1 MRILRHILSHLFLIL
16 FLVTVV
22 GMFYYRG
29 MLFPAHV
36 VERINGLVE
45 KFYPPAVTF
54 ASKRDYFWSYRGK
67 RIAVFDDLV
76 PAKTTQSDKKELAAE
91 KQSSKQAEKNT
102 AEQLVQAKAVTDTQT
117 VKEAQPVETEKAKE
131 KVKTEEARAESDMQK
146 PVETAKPEVKVKQ
159 QVEEPEKQAS
169 VVVKDSQSSS
179 ERELF
184 ITARKAFQKGD
195 LKKAEK
201 VYQQLVELDGDNP
214 DTYGELGN
222 IYYAQGKWDKAG
234 QAYYEAAVRLVEE
247 GNLQQVAYLQRVI
260 SGLNIEYAEKLQ
272 QKLQAH

>member
-1 MRILRHILSHLFLIL
+1 MRILRHFLSHLFLIL

-29 MLFPAHV
+29 MLFPVHV

-45 KFYPPAVTF
+45 KVYPPAVTF

-67 RIAVFDDLV
+67 RIAVFDDLA
-76 PAKTTQSDKKELAAE
+76 PAKTTQADKKVVVEEPELE
-91 KQSSKQAEKNT
+91 QPEKNV
-102 AEQLVQAKAVTDTQT
+102 AEQQEKVTVVTS
-117 VKEAQPVETEKAKE
+117 VETENKPAQAEVTEKETEKE
-131 KVKTEEARAESDMQK
+131 KAEELRAKADIVKLSK
-146 PVETAKPEVKVKQ
+146 TAKPEAEVSQ
-159 QVEEPEKQAS
+159 QIEEPEKPVS
-169 VVVKDSQSSS
+169 VVVKDSQGSS

-184 ITARKAFQKGD
+184 ITARKAYQQGD
-195 LKKAEK
+195 LKKAEN

-234 QAYYEAAVRLVEE
+234 QAYYQAAVRLVDE

-272 QKLQAH
+272 QKLQVH